1 VLGKLLKRDIYRRL
15 VYSNLPYFNQ
25 KQICLFLLMKLHSN
39 VKSAKTTEN
48 FKSQV
53 KWAVNARG
61 VLKSRGLI
69 FERWWVQRLKS
80 RRLSS
85 LFALV
90 TLCATHW
97 LSDYV
102 APSSLKIPVLAGW
115 QQTGLKAWTGF
126 DSIELTFS
134 IKGLP
139 KRFVTHAICNNAYV
153 TGTHRWCWSDLH
165 HVCCSINLKH
175 DWNNRTSEIPCT

>member
-1 VLGKLLKRDIYRRL
+1 VLGELLKRDIYRRL
-15 VYSNLPYFNQ
+15 VYWNLPYFNQ
-25 KQICLFLLMKLHSN
+25 KQICLFLSMKLHSN
-39 VKSAKTTEN
+39 VKSATTTEN

-53 KWAVNARG
+53 KWAVNVRG

-69 FERWWVQRLKS
+69 FERWVQRLKS

-97 LSDYV
+97 VSDYV
-102 APSSLKIPVLAGW
+102 VPSFLKILVLAGC
-115 QQTGLKAWTGF
+115 QQTGLKAWIGF
-126 DSIELTFS
+126 DSIESTFS

-139 KRFVTHAICNNAYV
+139 KGFVTHAIC
-153 TGTHRWCWSDLH
+153 
-165 HVCCSINLKH
+165 I
-175 DWNNRTSEIPCT
+175 